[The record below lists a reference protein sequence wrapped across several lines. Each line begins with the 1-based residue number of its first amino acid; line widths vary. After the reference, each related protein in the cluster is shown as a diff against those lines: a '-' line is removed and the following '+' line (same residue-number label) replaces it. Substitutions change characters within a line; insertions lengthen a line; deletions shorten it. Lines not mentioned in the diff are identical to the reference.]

1 MAKMTKAPTVNI
13 KPPPAPKAPPP
24 NFSKTQDNFSHHTS
38 PNKGPQGMRY
48 LCPTLRYAEEQ
59 RANDERRTRGNK
71 VRHRQEIW

>member
-38 PNKGPQGMRY
+38 PNKGPQAVDPTVNAVSSTPRAKIRTLPDAPRY
-48 LCPTLRYAEEQ
+48 KVKHDE
-59 RANDERRTRGNK
+59 ND
-71 VRHRQEIW
+71 